1 MAWGEQFERQYRS
14 GPDLYWSP
22 HWKRVE
28 EEDGAMRI
36 GPWAARNRK
45 AIWQAS
51 RGHSRL
57 DTYG

>member
-1 MAWGEQFERQYRS
+1 MGEQFQRQYRS

-36 GPWAARNRK
+36 GPWPGAARNLEEGNL
-45 AIWQAS
+45 A
-51 RGHSRL
+51 GL
-57 DTYG
+57 